1 LFSEGVPMSTVVY
14 KICQRS
20 DWAAAEKIG
29 RYTGSAD
36 DIRDGFIH
44 LSAQPQL
51 AETARRYFSGQA
63 DLVLIAFDAKRFGEA
78 LRWEPSRGGDL
89 FPHLFADLPTALAL
103 WVKPL
108 ALDVSGTP
116 IIPEGL
122 D

>member
-1 LFSEGVPMSTVVY
+1 MKAVVY

-20 DWAAAEKIG
+20 DWSAAVEIG

-36 DIRDGFIH
+36 DVRDGFIH
-44 LSAQPQL
+44 LSARPQL

-63 DLVLIAFDAKRFGEA
+63 GLVLIAFDATRFGEA

-89 FPHLFADLPTALAL
+89 FPHLYADVPPALAL

-108 ALDVSGTP
+108 ALDVSGSP